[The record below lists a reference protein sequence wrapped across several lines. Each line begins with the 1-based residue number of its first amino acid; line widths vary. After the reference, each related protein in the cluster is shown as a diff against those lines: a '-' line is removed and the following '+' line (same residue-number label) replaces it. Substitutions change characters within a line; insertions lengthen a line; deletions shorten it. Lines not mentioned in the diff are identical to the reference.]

1 MAWRSL
7 SGAQPGVLQEQ
18 HRLYTLHG
26 DPSQPL
32 ITVDSRAEAPA
43 AMCLHKACLAVPI
56 RRGAPCSVLCWRQ
69 GGRPGGGVGGTVCGL
84 GSRRPPDRGPA
95 GRGHRGLLVSSKCQE
110 QLSSLPC
117 LLPLG
122 PHPMVASPCPLATAC
137 LLPHYPYIV
146 TLSPT
151 YRFLPEPQYTLTTL
165 YKLPCAAS
173 TSSRVTL
180 ALCPSL
186 PTLASLVSWP

>member
-1 MAWRSL
+1 M
-7 SGAQPGVLQEQ
+7 
-18 HRLYTLHG
+18 
-26 DPSQPL
+26 
-32 ITVDSRAEAPA
+32 
-43 AMCLHKACLAVPI
+43 
-56 RRGAPCSVLCWRQ
+56 
-69 GGRPGGGVGGTVCGL
+69 
-84 GSRRPPDRGPA
+84 
-95 GRGHRGLLVSSKCQE
+95 SSKCQE

-186 PTLASLVSWP
+186 PTLASALDPRPSQRMLPSQPRERGLSLTSPRPQSVLFLDLNPSPTGWDPRPQFPRK